1 MWKLLYNHVNRN
13 VSNFSGV
20 YSVIEDI
27 LCQEPSLISCS
38 LVRELH
44 NKFQDTFLLWLLNK
58 LAKCLSESPDSR

>member
-13 VSNFSGV
+13 GSNLSRV
-20 YSVIEDI
+20 YTVIEGI

-58 LAKCLSESPDSR
+58 LAKCLSETPDGR